1 MYRRAYD
8 DFVSTIESTN
18 TAKVAKSM
26 SGIGDYD
33 YSNISL
39 IELEQI
45 VLSLKPRSP
54 KSITTICYVMSSF
67 AKYIKNN
74 DMVYMI
80 RDIDRKA
87 LWLRAKPLA
96 SKKFIS
102 YNDFIDI
109 WKEIGDREE
118 HNALYQQT
126 LFRCVYEGIY
136 CDDMSVLKNLR
147 SSDVQDDTVTIKEDN
162 GSIRMLNISSVL
174 ADDLKRL
181 GEDSVWWRNN
191 RYGVFKINIKGLH
204 KDSCFKIEDRNGIS
218 DNQGRYSYY
227 RILRKI
233 SKEYIGYSLLPLQLY
248 ISGIMY
254 RIGLILNN
262 YKYSIEEAFSDNNKD
277 RKVNKVISDE
287 LKRSGYNIEVRN
299 FREIVKGHI
308 DVFAESMG

>member
-1 MYRRAYD
+1 MCRRAYD
-8 DFVSTIESTN
+8 DFISTIEPNN

-26 SGIGDYD
+26 SAIGDYD
-33 YSNISL
+33 YSDISL
-39 IELEQI
+39 VELEQI
-45 VLSLKPRSP
+45 ILSLKPNSQ
-54 KSITTICYVMSSF
+54 KSITTICYIMSLF
-67 AKYIKNN
+67 AKYIKND

-102 YNDFIDI
+102 YNDFINI

-118 HNALYQQT
+118 HNSLYQQT

-147 SSDVQDDTVTIKEDN
+147 SSDIQGNAVTIKEDN
-162 GSIRMLNISSVL
+162 GSIRSLDISSEL
-174 ADDLKRL
+174 TINLKRL
-181 GEDSVWWRNN
+181 GEDNVWWRNN
-191 RYGVFKINIKGLH
+191 RYGAFKISIKGPH
-204 KDSCFKIEDRNGIS
+204 KDSCFKIEDRSGTT

-254 RIGLILNN
+254 RIGLILDS

-277 RKVNKVISDE
+277 RKINRIISDE

-308 DVFAESMG
+308 DVFAKSMG